1 MQMILLVQHVAYC
14 FQWGSSM
21 QLSYVH
27 AVKKKKKEKEE
38 NGRWERFLQ
47 MVIIYI

>member
-1 MQMILLVQHVAYC
+1 MILLVQHVAYC

-27 AVKKKKKEKEE
+27 AVKKKKKKKKKMEDGK
-38 NGRWERFLQ
+38 GFFKW
-47 MVIIYI
+47 